1 MTTSSFIPREK
12 LKSYQRWK
20 MDSLETF
27 DSTQRKCETDN
38 SEDTSTKK
46 QTNTLPT
53 DEEITA
59 IVQNAK
65 KDGYAAGF
73 QEGSEKGY
81 AEGRKAAEAAVK
93 AEVVQLQTLLSDLNQ
108 DLCRLDQE
116 VADELLSLAIAL
128 SKKMIGQALIFK
140 PELILPIVQEAIKSL
155 PGSAQ
160 HPRLYLHPDDV
171 TVIHSHLD
179 TKLAQENW
187 SIREDDRLC
196 RGSCRIEA
204 DGSEIDASLQ
214 VRWQRVLAA
223 IGRSD
228 SWLDHED

>member
-1 MTTSSFIPREK
+1 
-12 LKSYQRWK
+12 

-27 DSTQRKCETDN
+27 DPAQKKCETDN
-38 SEDTSTKK
+38 SEDIAAKK
-46 QTNTLPT
+46 QTHTVPT
-53 DEEITA
+53 EEEITA

-73 QEGSEKGY
+73 QEGSEKGF

-93 AEVVQLQTLLSDLNQ
+93 KEIVQLQTLLSSLNQ
-108 DLCRLDQE
+108 DLRRMDQE

-128 SKKMIGQALIFK
+128 SKKMIGQALIIK

-155 PGSAQ
+155 PGSTQ

-171 TVIHSHLD
+171 IIIHSHLD
-179 TKLAQENW
+179 TKLTQDNW
-187 SIREDDRLC
+187 SIREDEQLC
-196 RGSCRIEA
+196 RGGCRIEV

-223 IGRSD
+223 IGRND
-228 SWLDHED
+228 SWLEHED